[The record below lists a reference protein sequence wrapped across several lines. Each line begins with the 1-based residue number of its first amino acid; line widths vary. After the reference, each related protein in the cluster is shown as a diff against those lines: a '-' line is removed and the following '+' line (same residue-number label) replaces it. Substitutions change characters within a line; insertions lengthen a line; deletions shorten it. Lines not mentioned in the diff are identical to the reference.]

1 MKNKLIDKKMIF
13 LFLIMIVMV
22 VFMISFLNK
31 QKGNLPEELDIGIGS
46 RLDMLDRK
54 QKEINNLLNN
64 GGIFS
69 DGLQE
74 IFKKLD
80 LISYIDLPLEIGSQ
94 RNDYPFGNKA
104 DSE

>member
-1 MKNKLIDKKMIF
+1 MKSKLIDKKIIF
-13 LFLIMIVMV
+13 LFIIMIVMI
-22 VFMISFLNK
+22 VFMVSFLNK
-31 QKGNLPEELDIGIGS
+31 QKENLPEELDIGIGGK
-46 RLDMLDRK
+46 LDMLNRK
-54 QKEINNLLNN
+54 QKEINNLLDN

-80 LISYIDLPLEIGSQ
+80 LISYIDLPLEIGSY
-94 RNDYPFGNKA
+94 RNNYPFGNKV